1 MGNNLKI
8 LGSIEPGPKYD
19 IAEQF
24 VQAFTTKYPD
34 VVGELYLGY
43 PIYIDEIANRRIC
56 VDIALVTKMGVFII
70 NILTQPVTDY
80 GQIQDDIYVK
90 VESKFKKQP
99 FLVKRWKLIFDF
111 YPVTYSAVPL
121 EEMEDYPLVMSVK
134 DLVQY
139 IDDLKEDEEFS
150 DDLYG
155 KIISGIQ
162 EAYGIN
168 THRERGDVAEG
179 TKAFAI
185 NQMASLIEKYDSRQM
200 EAILADTTGI
210 QRIRGMAGSGK
221 TIVLARKAVELHTAH
236 PDWDIVVTYY
246 TRSLKDQL
254 VSLISK
260 FYAAKND
267 GAKYNEEKLKVMQ
280 SWGSASSRG
289 IYYEVCL
296 RHGVSPMNLSE
307 ARSKYGRS
315 ANHFSRMCGDLLK
328 EVKEFH
334 KMYDCILIDEA
345 QDFDK
350 NYLQLCLKILDG
362 NQRLVYAYDEL
373 QKLNEEAMASPE
385 EIFGQSINNDTP
397 LTVCYR
403 NQGNA
408 IVTAHAIGM
417 GLYRKEGLL
426 QLPSS
431 SSVWE
436 AIGYVSDSPIEEGK
450 EVTLYRTKE
459 TSPELLKVNPDE
471 IIQFLGYDDA
481 KSMYKELLNM
491 IKADLEIEQLL
502 PRDIMIIDMDTFDY
516 GDNRIRLSKIKEVL
530 NDEVAWDD
538 DFNYDEE
545 KEIYKFDIHT
555 AGAANPED
563 FFRDDSVV
571 YSSVRRAKGNE
582 TFMVY
587 IVNAQKCVNSL
598 RRRSDRNGLFT
609 AITRSKGWVR
619 VLGFGEDMEVLIQ
632 EFEEIKK
639 HDFKLYFDEYPDKE
653 KQKEIF
659 LNNQDVADKDVKALG
674 STKALIDKLTGE
686 GSASKLQLM
695 QELFGMNREELLA
708 ELTKQTG
715 DE

>member
-1 MGNNLKI
+1 MTDNLKI
-8 LGSIEPGPKYD
+8 LGSLEDGNKEAV
-19 IAEQF
+19 AEQF
-24 VQAFTTKYPD
+24 VQSFTTTYPD

-43 PIYIDEIANRRIC
+43 PIYIDEIAKRRVC
-56 VDIALVTKMGVFII
+56 VDMALITKIGVYIF

-80 GQIQDDIYVK
+80 GEIQDDIYAK
-90 VESKFKKQP
+90 VESKFKKQS
-99 FLVKRWKLIFDF
+99 FLFKKRRLIFDLF
-111 YPVTYSAVPL
+111 IVTYTTVPL
-121 EEMEDYPLVMSVK
+121 EEMEEYTLVSNVEELM
-134 DLVQY
+134 DF
-139 IDDLKEDEEFS
+139 IAGTKEDDEFS
-150 DDLYG
+150 DELYG
-155 KIISGIQ
+155 KILSGIQ

-168 THRERGDVAEG
+168 THRERGDVSEG
-179 TKAFAI
+179 TKAYAI
-185 NQMASLIEKYDSRQM
+185 NQMSTLIERYDRRQM

-236 PDWDIVVTYY
+236 PDWDIVVTYS
-246 TRSLKDQL
+246 TRSLKEQL
-254 VSLISK
+254 VTLIGR

-267 GAKYNEEKLKVMQ
+267 GAKYDESKLKVMQ
-280 SWGSASSRG
+280 SWGSAASRG
-289 IYYEVCL
+289 VYYEVCL
-296 RHGVSPMNLSE
+296 RHGISPLNVRE
-307 ARSKYGRS
+307 AKAKYGNS
-315 ANHFSRMCGDLLK
+315 SVLFSKMCEDLLK
-328 EVKEFH
+328 TIKEFH

-350 NYLQLCLKILDG
+350 NYLKLCLKILDN

-373 QKLNEEAMASPE
+373 QKLNEEAMPNPE
-385 EIFGQSINNDTP
+385 QIFGRGIDHDTP

-426 QLPSS
+426 QLPGSS
-431 SSVWE
+431 EVWE
-436 AIGYVSDSPIEEGK
+436 AIGYFSETPIIEGK

-459 TSPELLKVNPDE
+459 TSPEFLKVDSKD
-471 IIQFLGYDDA
+471 IIQFLGYEDA
-481 KSMYKELLNM
+481 KAMNRALLDMLKN
-491 IKADLEIEQLL
+491 DLEEQQLL
-502 PRDIMIIDMDTFDY
+502 PRDIMVIDMDTFDY
-516 GDNRIRLSKIKEVL
+516 GKNCMKLSNIKSELNSEAAWGDNFEYF
-530 NDEVAWDD
+530 D
-538 DFNYDEE
+538 E

-563 FFRDDSVV
+563 FFRDDSIV

-619 VLGFGEDMEVLIQ
+619 VLGYGEDMETLNQ
-632 EFEEIKK
+632 EFEEIQN
-639 HDFKLYFDEYPDKE
+639 HDFKLYFEEYPDKE

-674 STKALIDKLTGE
+674 STKVLIDKLTEE
-686 GSASKLQLM
+686 GGVSKLQLM
-695 QELFGMNREELLA
+695 QELFGMSKEELLK
-708 ELTKQTG
+708 ELTKKTG
-715 DE
+715 GE